1 MRMENCRLLS
11 KAYEIFLCRFRPLNK
26 LVNDNT
32 DGFLKISQLYY
43 ALGEGEDSLR

>member
-1 MRMENCRLLS
+1 MRMENYRLLS
-11 KAYEIFLCRFRPLNK
+11 KAYEIFCCCFRPLNK